1 MLNKFQEQDLMS
13 SVEQL
18 ENLKDKITDNF
29 GEYSNINKSF
39 DEIID
44 TVKNIKPS
52 LFSYPKVAKYTTWK
66 FDSTIDISD
75 GEEWAMKDK
84 QKTYTITITQEELN
98 TIKNDIN
105 IKSFSGKL
113 EFDDTAMVIGKI
125 IHNQIIKKGGNDERT
140 N

>member
-52 LFSYPKVAKYTTWK
+52 LFSYPKVAKYTTGK

-75 GEEWAMKDK
+75 GEE
-84 QKTYTITITQEELN
+84 
-98 TIKNDIN
+98 
-105 IKSFSGKL
+105 
-113 EFDDTAMVIGKI
+113 
-125 IHNQIIKKGGNDERT
+125 
-140 N
+140 

>member
-52 LFSYPKVAKYTTWK
+52 LFSYPKVAKYTTGK
-66 FDSTIDISD
+66 FDSTIAESD
-75 GEEWAMKDK
+75 GEE
-84 QKTYTITITQEELN
+84 
-98 TIKNDIN
+98 
-105 IKSFSGKL
+105 
-113 EFDDTAMVIGKI
+113 
-125 IHNQIIKKGGNDERT
+125 
-140 N
+140 